1 MNTEQ
6 VVVQEEV
13 NRSGGDLL
21 WRHLQSVPAFRALLR
36 AVEARFYQQFQFE
49 GPVLDMGCGDGHF
62 AQMTFSQPLDVG
74 LDPWWGPLQKAQ
86 RSQAYRAVLQGSG
99 DQMPFPDHTFNTVIS
114 NSVLEHIPDV
124 QAVLNEISRVT
135 RPGGRLL
142 ITMPS
147 HLFSEYLGG
156 AAFLQKLGLD
166 GPADQYRVFFNRI
179 SRHAHTDAAEEWA
192 ERLALA
198 GFAVE
203 RWQYYFSQEAL
214 RALEWGHIQGVP
226 AAISHAL
233 TGQWILGPWQ
243 SNLRRTEQWVRPFYE
258 EEAKETGAYI
268 FMVARKR
275 ADAPVVPYL
284 PPAQPFSQAE
294 LNSGRLL
301 PVREEAAPVAPL
313 VVDAALPA
321 KAEPSP
327 LSSARPQR
335 RLGSPAL
342 SAALTVLAL
351 LLAVGGQSAV
361 SRQPETPGN
370 GLWFFGLSLLAL
382 LLALRSGQERAA
394 EGGLAW
400 RWPNWRQIPRRR
412 WWLLPAILLVLLA
425 PRQVAAPFAPDQ
437 NPILALLLWL
447 GGVGLAG
454 YALHHV
460 GEGLHLWQRLKRTP
474 RWELGLAFALFYFA
488 FTIRGF
494 ELTQHPFIL
503 NGTEAN
509 IGLDAWRIA
518 SGQMRDPFATGWLTN
533 PTLSLYVMALPI
545 KLLGRSA
552 LAVRMLSPF
561 VGALTV
567 LAIYLVGRRLWS
579 REVGLAAAILL
590 AGAHTHIHYSR
601 LGLTNIWDPLLALLA
616 VGTLLAAQARGNRFG
631 WLLAGGTVG
640 LTTYWFTSGHLFPLI
655 LLSGGVI
662 WLLVDGRSLWTQR
675 GHILA
680 GAALALLVALPQLL
694 FYRQH
699 PDIFMDRANGLNI
712 FAHDWLQQEA
722 VKLNVSP
729 GEIIQQQFWQAALA
743 FNGSVDT
750 SLSYNAGIPLLSYW
764 PALFFVLGLGL
775 ALWQFRRPR
784 HFWVLVW
791 LGVTVIFGGML
802 LLTPPAS
809 HRLLIA
815 LPAVC
820 LLASSALVWMGQR
833 LGDSL
838 KLSRR
843 QQLVGVAALA
853 LLFAVSDVSFYFGQY
868 RAENRFGDRNSE
880 IAARMSEY
888 LNTLEGDNWT
898 AYFHGP
904 PAMYMEFP
912 TITFLATAFRPNVNL
927 FDVVEPGVPAVLP
940 TAQNLVFL
948 FLPERSLEVQAVETA
963 FPGGELTTFEGVY
976 ANPLFY
982 AYEVRR

>member
-1 MNTEQ
+1 MTVEQ
-6 VVVQEEV
+6 VLMQRDVRASDE
-13 NRSGGDLL
+13 DLL

-36 AVEARFYQQFQFE
+36 AVEARFYQQFQLE

-62 AQMTFSQPLDVG
+62 AQMTFAQPLDVG

-86 RSQAYRAVLQGSG
+86 RSQAYQAALQGSG
-99 DQMPFPDHTFNTVIS
+99 DQMPFADHTFNTVIS

-124 QAVLNEISRVT
+124 QAVLNEISRVI

-147 HLFSEYLGG
+147 HLFTEYLRG
-156 AAFLQKLGLD
+156 AAFLEKLGLD
-166 GPADQYRVFFNRI
+166 GPADQYRAFFNRI

-192 ERLALA
+192 ERLARA

-203 RWQYYFSQEAL
+203 RWQYYFSREAL
-214 RALEWGHIQGVP
+214 RALEWGHVQGLP
-226 AAISHAL
+226 AAVSHAL
-233 TGQWILGPWQ
+233 TGHWVLGPWE
-243 SNLRRTEQWVRPFYE
+243 SNLQRTEQWVRPFYE
-258 EEAKETGAYI
+258 EEAAETGAYI

-275 ADAPVVPYL
+275 ADAPIALHL
-284 PPAQPFSQAE
+284 PAAQPFTQTE

-301 PVREEAAPVAPL
+301 PVVEEVAPVVPL
-313 VVDAALPA
+313 ASETVPLP
-321 KAEPSP
+321 AEPSLP
-327 LSSARPQR
+327 VPIRAPR
-335 RLGSPAL
+335 RLRSPAL
-342 SAALTVLAL
+342 TAALTAVAL
-351 LLAVGGQSAV
+351 LLAIGGQSAL
-361 SRQPETPGN
+361 SRQPETPGS

-382 LLALRSGQERAA
+382 LLALRSGQSRAA
-394 EGGLAW
+394 GGGLAW
-400 RWPNWRQIPRRR
+400 SLPDWRQIPRRR
-412 WWLLPAILLVLLA
+412 WLVLPAILLVLLA
-425 PRQVAAPFAPDQ
+425 PRQVTAPFPPDQ
-437 NPILALLLWL
+437 NPALALLLWL

-454 YALHHV
+454 YALHHA

-474 RWELGLAFALFYFA
+474 RWELGVMFALFYFA

-494 ELTQHPFIL
+494 ELAQHPFIL

-518 SGQMRDPFATGWLTN
+518 SGQIRNPFATGWLTN

-545 KLLGRSA
+545 GSLGRSA

-567 LAIYLVGRRLWS
+567 LAIYLVGRRLWG
-579 REVGLAAAILL
+579 REVGLAAAVLL
-590 AGAHTHIHYSR
+590 AGAHAHIHYSR
-601 LGLTNIWDPLLALLA
+601 LGLTNIWDPLLVLLA
-616 VGTLLAAQARGNRFG
+616 VGTLLAARARGNRFG
-631 WLLAGGTVG
+631 WLLAGGAVGMTV
-640 LTTYWFTSGHLFPLI
+640 YWFTSGHLFPLM
-655 LLSGGVI
+655 LLVGGII
-662 WLLVDGRSLWTQR
+662 WLLLDGRGLWAQR

-680 GAALALLVALPQLL
+680 GGLLALLIALPQLL
-694 FYRQH
+694 FYRQQ
-699 PDIFMDRANGLNI
+699 PDIFMDRARGLNI
-712 FAHDWLQQEA
+712 FTNGWLQQEA
-722 VKLNVSP
+722 ANLGVSS
-729 GEIIQQQFWQAALA
+729 GTILQQQFWQAALA

-775 ALWQFRRPR
+775 AVWQFRRPR
-784 HFWVLVW
+784 HFWLLVW
-791 LGVTVIFGGML
+791 WGVAVIFGGAL

-820 LLASSALVWMGQR
+820 LLAGSALAWMGQKF
-833 LGDSL
+833 GDSL

-843 QQLVGVAALA
+843 QQMVGIAALA
-853 LLFAVSDVSFYFGQY
+853 LLFAVSDVAFYFGQY

-880 IAARMSEY
+880 IAARMSDY
-888 LNTLEGDNWT
+888 LNTLEGDNWA

-912 TITFLATAFRPNVNL
+912 TITFLATEFRPNVNL
-927 FDVVEPGVPAVLP
+927 FDVVAPGVPTVLP
-940 TAQNLVFL
+940 AAQNLVFI
-948 FLPERSLEVQAVETA
+948 FLPERSLEVQEVQAA
-963 FPGGELTTFEGVY
+963 FPDGELTTFDGVY

-982 AYEVRR
+982 AYEVHR